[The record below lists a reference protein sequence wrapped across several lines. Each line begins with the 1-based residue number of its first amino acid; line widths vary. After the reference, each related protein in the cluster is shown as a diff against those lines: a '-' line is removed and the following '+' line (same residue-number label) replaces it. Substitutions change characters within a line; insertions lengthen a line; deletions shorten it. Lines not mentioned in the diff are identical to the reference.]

1 MTMSVVANCCAWGAL
16 TFLLGACGDVPTFTA
31 TAARIY
37 VTSMTFGDPI
47 EADGYTLSLDGATGR
62 NLGPN
67 GVVVFSELEAGPHTL
82 TLAGLDT
89 GCALKGVNPRTVQT
103 VAGQT
108 AQSQFL
114 VTCSVPGTARIVIQT
129 FTYGVGPDH
138 YQVSLDVGR
147 SQPVG
152 ANDEVTFP
160 AVRAG
165 PVTITLTGGAQEGCD
180 LSGLNPRTLVLT
192 AGLEYFSQFK
202 IHCGG

>member
-1 MTMSVVANCCAWGAL
+1 MKVSTVARCCAWGAPAV
-16 TFLLGACGDVPTFTA
+16 LLGASGDVTTFSP

-47 EADGYTLSLDGATGR
+47 EVDGYTLSLDGATGR
-62 NLGPN
+62 RLGPN

-89 GCALKGVNPRTVQT
+89 GCALDGVNPRTVQT

-138 YQVSLDVGR
+138 YQVDLDIGRTEQVG
-147 SQPVG
+147 P
-152 ANDEVTFP
+152 NDEVTFP

-165 PVTITLTGGAQEGCD
+165 PVTITLTGGSQEGCD

-192 AGLEYFSQFK
+192 AGLQYFSEFK
-202 IHCGG
+202 IHCQN